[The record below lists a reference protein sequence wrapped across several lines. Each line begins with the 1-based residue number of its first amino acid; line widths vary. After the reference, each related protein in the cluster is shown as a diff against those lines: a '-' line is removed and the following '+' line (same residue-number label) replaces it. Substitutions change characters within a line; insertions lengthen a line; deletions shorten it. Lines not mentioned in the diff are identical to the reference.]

1 MNNVV
6 RLSLFCVAALL
17 VNGAYAKDF
26 TGSAGASAKTAEFT
40 ISNSPVWE
48 SRVAVRQQGDIAQRS
63 QPTRAVGAI
72 GDDAQWLRIS
82 DDGGAVPAS
91 REPRPANNTPRWV
104 F

>member
-1 MNNVV
+1 MYII

-26 TGSAGASAKTAEFT
+26 SDSSGASAKTAELT
-40 ISNSPVWE
+40 LSNSSLRE
-48 SRVAVRQQGDIAQRS
+48 SRVAVQPNGAAESSQQGSRS
-63 QPTRAVGAI
+63 L

-82 DDGGAVPAS
+82 NEGDAAIAN
-91 REPRPANNTPRWV
+91 RERPGTPRWV

>member
-1 MNNVV
+1 MYII

-26 TGSAGASAKTAEFT
+26 SDSSGASAKTAELAL
-40 ISNSPVWE
+40 SNSSLRE
-48 SRVAVRQQGDIAQRS
+48 SRVAVQPNGAAESSQQGSRS
-63 QPTRAVGAI
+63 L

-82 DDGGAVPAS
+82 NEGDAAIAN
-91 REPRPANNTPRWV
+91 RERPANGTPRWV

>member
-1 MNNVV
+1 MYII

-26 TGSAGASAKTAEFT
+26 SDSSGASARTAELT
-40 ISNSPVWE
+40 LSNSSLRE
-48 SRVAVRQQGDIAQRS
+48 SRVAVQPNGVAASSQQGSRS
-63 QPTRAVGAI
+63 L

-82 DDGGAVPAS
+82 NEGDAAIAN
-91 REPRPANNTPRWV
+91 RERPANGTPRWV

>member
-1 MNNVV
+1 MYII

-26 TGSAGASAKTAEFT
+26 SDSSGASAKTAELT
-40 ISNSPVWE
+40 LSNSSLRE
-48 SRVAVRQQGDIAQRS
+48 SRVAVQPNGVAASSQQGSRS
-63 QPTRAVGAI
+63 L

-82 DDGGAVPAS
+82 NEGDAAIAN
-91 REPRPANNTPRWV
+91 RERPANGTPRWV